1 MITRTLVALSI
12 AAISIGGAQE
22 SATFILKSGERLS
35 GQLVD
40 MSGAGFTVQVNGQ
53 PRQIST
59 NDMAVIDFTGAG
71 PNQSDWD
78 RLSGGQFAVL
88 KDGQVVTGQ
97 LTDVGGTAPLR
108 LSFNSNGANRDIQ
121 SNQVAR
127 IVLARPNDAAAS
139 GVGTGGS
146 TPSAPVGITVSGRN
160 PWTPTGLTVRRGE
173 PLTINASGEVRIA
186 GPTGLAASPA
196 GSSETFPSN
205 PLPGVPTGAL
215 IGRIGNGQP
224 FLIGNQTQVSAPAA
238 GQLFLGVND
247 SNHGDNEGS
256 FQVQVTP
263 GGGTRRR

>member
-12 AAISIGGAQE
+12 AAMAIGGAQE
-22 SATFILKSGERLS
+22 NATFILKSGERLS

-40 MSGAGFTVQVNGQ
+40 MGGAGFTVQVNGQ
-53 PRQIST
+53 PRQIAT

-88 KDGQVVTGQ
+88 KDGQVVSGQ

-108 LSFNSNGANRDIQ
+108 LSFNSNGANRDID

-127 IVLARPNDAAAS
+127 IVLARPNDAGAI
-139 GVGTGGS
+139 GTGGS
-146 TPSAPVGITVSGRN
+146 ASTPSPSSAGITVSGRN
-160 PWTPTGLTVRRGE
+160 PWTPTGVNVRRGE

-186 GPTGLAASPA
+186 GPSGLAASPA

-205 PLPGVPTGAL
+205 PMPGVPTGAL
-215 IGRIGNGQP
+215 IGRVGNGQP
-224 FLIGNQTQVSAPAA
+224 FLIGNQSRISAPAA
-238 GQLFLGVND
+238 GELFLGIND
-247 SNHGDNEGS
+247 SNHADNEGS
-256 FQVQVTP
+256 FQVQVNRA
-263 GGGTRRR
+263 GGVRR

>member
-1 MITRTLVALSI
+1 MITRTLIALSI
-12 AAISIGGAQE
+12 AAVSVGGAQE
-22 SATFILKSGERLS
+22 NATFILKSGERLS

-40 MSGAGFTVQVNGQ
+40 MGGAGFTVQVNGQ

-88 KDGQVVTGQ
+88 KDGQVVSGQ
-97 LTDVGGTAPLR
+97 LTDVGGTSPLR
-108 LSFNSNGANRDIQ
+108 LSFSSGGANRDLQ
-121 SNQVAR
+121 SNEVAR
-127 IVLARPNDAAAS
+127 IVLARPNDAGAI
-139 GVGTGGS
+139 GTGGA
-146 TPSAPVGITVSGRN
+146 TAPAPSAGITVSGRN
-160 PWTPTGLTVRRGE
+160 PWTPTGITVRRGE

-186 GPTGLAASPA
+186 GPNGLAASPA

-205 PLPGVPTGAL
+205 PMPGVPTGAL

-224 FLIGNQTQVSAPAA
+224 FLIGSQTQITAPAA

-247 SNHGDNEGS
+247 SNHGDNEGQ
-256 FQVQVTP
+256 FQVQVT
-263 GGGTRRR
+263 GSRRR

>member
-1 MITRTLVALSI
+1 MITRTLIALSI
-12 AAISIGGAQE
+12 AAASVGAAQE
-22 SATFILKSGERLS
+22 NATFILKSGERLS

-40 MSGAGFTVQVNGQ
+40 MGGGGFTVQVNGQ

-97 LTDVGGTAPLR
+97 LTDVGGTSPLR
-108 LSFNSNGANRDIQ
+108 LSFSSGGANRDLQ
-121 SNQVAR
+121 SNEVAR
-127 IVLARPNDAAAS
+127 IVLARPNDAGS
-139 GVGTGGS
+139 IGTGGS
-146 TPSAPVGITVSGRN
+146 TPSAPSSAGITVSGRN
-160 PWTPTGLTVRRGE
+160 PWTPTGINVRRGE

-186 GPTGLAASPA
+186 GPNGLAASPG

-205 PLPGVPTGAL
+205 PMPGVPTGAL

-224 FLIGNQTQVSAPAA
+224 FLIGNQTQITAPAA

-247 SNHGDNEGS
+247 SNHGDNEGQ
-256 FQVQVTP
+256 FQVQVTGAP
-263 GGGTRRR
+263 RR

>member
-1 MITRTLVALSI
+1 MITRTLIALSI
-12 AAISIGGAQE
+12 AAMSVGGAQE
-22 SATFILKSGERLS
+22 NATFILKSGERLL

-40 MSGAGFTVQVNGQ
+40 MGGAGFTVQVNGQ

-88 KDGQVVTGQ
+88 KDGQVVSGQ
-97 LTDVGGTAPLR
+97 LTDVGGTSPLR
-108 LSFNSNGANRDIQ
+108 LSFSSGGANRDLQ
-121 SNQVAR
+121 SNEVAR
-127 IVLARPNDAAAS
+127 IVLARPNDAGNT
-139 GVGTGGS
+139 GVGTGGA
-146 TPSAPVGITVSGRN
+146 TPSGPSSAGVTVSGRN
-160 PWTPTGLTVRRGE
+160 PWTPTGINVRRGE

-186 GPTGLAASPA
+186 GPNGLAASPG

-205 PLPGVPTGAL
+205 PMPGVPTGAL

-224 FLIGNQTQVSAPAA
+224 FLIGNQTQITAPAA

-247 SNHGDNEGS
+247 SNHGDNEGQ
-256 FQVQVTP
+256 FQVQVT
-263 GGGTRRR
+263 GARRR

>member
-1 MITRTLVALSI
+1 MITRTLIALSI
-12 AAISIGGAQE
+12 AAMSVGGAQE
-22 SATFILKSGERLS
+22 NATFILKSGERLS

-40 MSGAGFTVQVNGQ
+40 MGGAGFTVQVNGQ

-88 KDGQVVTGQ
+88 KDGQVVSGQ
-97 LTDVGGTAPLR
+97 LTDVGGTSPLR
-108 LSFNSNGANRDIQ
+108 LSFSSGGANRDLQ
-121 SNQVAR
+121 SNEVAR
-127 IVLARPNDAAAS
+127 IVLARPNDVPAS

-146 TPSAPVGITVSGRN
+146 TPSAPSVGITVSGRN
-160 PWTPTGLTVRRGE
+160 PWTPTGLDVRRGE

-186 GPTGLAASPA
+186 GPNGLAASPA
-196 GSSETFPSN
+196 GSSETFPNN
-205 PLPGVPTGAL
+205 PMPGVPTGAL

-224 FLIGNQTQVSAPAA
+224 FVIGNQTQITAPAA
-238 GQLFLGVND
+238 GQLFLGIND

-256 FQVQVTP
+256 FQVQVNRA
-263 GGGTRRR
+263 GRRR